1 MRQSLIDECVSPSAI
16 ADTRLR
22 SAVGER
28 ESGVESGEK
37 RLAERNRSATPAA
50 EPQTEARRSCGTS
63 RMPACDERA
72 VCEVERAWSRGGQ
85 GRPAARGAKQNRALV
100 TAAST
105 NLVAVFLSLGSS

>member
-37 RLAERNRSATPAA
+37 RLAERNRSATPAI
-50 EPQTEARRSCGTS
+50 EPQTEARRACGIS
-63 RMPACDERA
+63 ANA
-72 VCEVERAWSRGGQ
+72 HS
-85 GRPAARGAKQNRALV
+85 
-100 TAAST
+100 
-105 NLVAVFLSLGSS
+105 